1 MKWKPEKMYYIFSNE
16 SCSYSQETK
25 FPKTFFIFQETELSD
40 ISENRSFKKLM
51 LLEISFRVRKNKKR
65 QRKSPHILGNGTS

>member
-25 FPKTFFIFQETELSD
+25 FPKTFYIFQETELSD
-40 ISENRSFKKLM
+40 ISENRSFKKLVIGNN
-51 LLEISFRVRKNKKR
+51 LFEFERIKKDR
-65 QRKSPHILGNGTS
+65 EKVLIF